1 MKTDWSGYP
10 ALPEMPHIPRWRDTP
25 EREAYWNEL
34 AETCSSSRFGCLFF
48 IVSYLIAA
56 AFFLTCSGEWKFSTV
71 TWILL
76 GAALFCAIVCNCLF
90 TAVRTFIWKWRLAR
104 KYGFYMHSLKR
115 PDLSP
120 EIKTILADRPDF
132 SSEDFRRLWPS
143 DELADIAG
151 SLLKLASRHWYSSGR
166 MLYPNDPLL
175 LLFFGRKFRWGRQ
188 QMLTGYEGVG
198 EFIEDVEDQF
208 QFHEENWEDL
218 EFDEFTFAELAEACL
233 KSSAKKEK
241 RLKNPCKSNIGS

>member
-1 MKTDWSGYP
+1 MKTDWFGYP
-10 ALPEMPHIPRWRDTP
+10 ALPEVPHLPRWRDTP

-34 AETCSSSRFGCLFF
+34 AETCSSSRYGCLFF

-90 TAVRTFIWKWRLAR
+90 TAVRTFIGKCRLAR
-104 KYGFYMHSLKR
+104 KYGFYMHRLKR

-120 EIKTILADRPDF
+120 EIKTILSDRPDF
-132 SSEDFRRLWPS
+132 KSEDFRRLWPS
-143 DELADIAG
+143 VELADVAE
-151 SLLKLASRHWYSSGR
+151 SLLKLASRHWYPNGR

-175 LLFFGRKFRWGRQ
+175 LLFFGRRFRWGRP

-208 QFHEENWEDL
+208 QFPEENWENL

-233 KSSAKKEK
+233 KSSANV
-241 RLKNPCKSNIGS
+241 KNQTADQLRT